1 MTIYQDGP
9 KGLVGYK
16 IGLGSSNCEV
26 LSHNVL
32 CNKSKYSVF
41 YKYTAEWMDKLDK
54 QTDGKLDF

>member
-26 LSHNVL
+26 LSHNI
-32 CNKSKYSVF
+32 
-41 YKYTAEWMDKLDK
+41 LDK
-54 QTDGKLDF
+54 HQNIQYSTNTQLSKRTIKQTN